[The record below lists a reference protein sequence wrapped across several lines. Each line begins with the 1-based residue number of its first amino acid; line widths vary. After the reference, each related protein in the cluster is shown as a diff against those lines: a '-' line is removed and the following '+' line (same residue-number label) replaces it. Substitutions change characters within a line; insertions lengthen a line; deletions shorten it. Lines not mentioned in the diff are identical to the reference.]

1 MFVSE
6 PLLRLLII
14 LASMDSAKDFK
25 DFVVQQMARLWE
37 YLSGAAGQD
46 EIDPTLTARN
56 IVHALDGL
64 SSYWK
69 AIGNGLNIPENIL
82 MRIANDFSD
91 DDRHFLEV
99 ILHWLSSNKRCSW
112 ENIKHAVNKLEMSEY
127 VERIDTHIVDW
138 KGILEHHR
146 SGPHYRQLLPKSVT
160 CYEEWWLKRVE
171 FEPDPLSHNI
181 YEKDLK
187 DICGVINKY
196 DPTKW
201 KIIGQDLALLKSELD
216 KIEIDKHD
224 TETRLQ
230 EMIYTWIN
238 MDGRTWQ
245 ELVDVLRNPKY
256 NKAAAD
262 AMIEVARNRPKI
274 QHTGVPPVEKKK
286 YEGLHDNQEKEQR
299 KSEKIS
305 ATKKL
310 CRLLK
315 VASTVSDEDLV
326 EDLAGHLKKAN
337 LTQDQLKEVV
347 RAIERLE
354 QTMKEYSNELKEWA
368 SNLKKDLETAKK
380 FKTELNDRHQKL
392 LRLQK
397 HLEQQ
402 NETINTKFSDVH
414 KESSFLQKTIT
425 RNRLQD
431 HRLETEN
438 KLKYVN
444 DEIRSSLTE
453 IEHANTDYTTIS
465 YKLNECQIEL
475 ATCMEEYKRFHSAI
489 EEVSKENLLDWLIY
503 RCIAIGASVGAAVGG
518 VTGAAGGPLVAL
530 FGVAAGSGLGGQVGL
545 LIGTLTG
552 SYYYGDQNREQKDQ
566 CKKLIDSCASCVKEL
581 EKNTHELQTIQ
592 DQLNDAEKSF

>member
-1 MFVSE
+1 M
-6 PLLRLLII
+6 
-14 LASMDSAKDFK
+14 
-25 DFVVQQMARLWE
+25 DFVKGLVKDAVQGIARRLNE
-37 YLSGAAGQD
+37 ALPSAAGHD
-46 EIDPTLTARN
+46 EIDPTLTALN

-64 SSYWK
+64 SSHWK
-69 AIGNGLNIPENIL
+69 PIGNGLNIPENIL
-82 MRIANDFSD
+82 LRIAKEFPDND
-91 DDRHFLEV
+91 RRFLEV
-99 ILHWLSSNKRCSW
+99 ILHWLSSNQHCSW
-112 ENIKHAVNKLEMSEY
+112 QDIKHALNKQEKSKY
-127 VERIDTHIVDW
+127 VERIATHIVDL
-138 KGILEHHR
+138 KGILQHHR
-146 SGPHYRQLLPKSVT
+146 SGPHDRQLLPMSDT

-171 FEPDPLSHNI
+171 FELDPLSRKI
-181 YEKDLK
+181 YEMDLK
-187 DICGVINKY
+187 DIYRVINKY

-201 KIIGQDLALLKSELD
+201 KIIGQDLGLLNSELD
-216 KIEIDKHD
+216 KVEIDEHD

-230 EMIYTWIN
+230 RMISTWIN

-245 ELVDVLRNPKY
+245 ELVNVLRNPNY

-262 AMIEVARNRPKI
+262 AMIEAARNRPK

-286 YEGLHDNQEKEQR
+286 YEGLNDNQEKEQR
-299 KSEKIS
+299 SNEKVS

-310 CRLLK
+310 RELLK

-354 QTMKEYSNELKEWA
+354 QTMKEYSKELKEWA
-368 SNLKKDLETAKK
+368 SKLKKDLETAKK
-380 FKTELNDRHQKL
+380 FKTELIDRHQKL
-392 LRLQK
+392 LRLQD

-438 KLKYVN
+438 KLKHVN

-475 ATCMEEYKRFHSAI
+475 ATCVEEYRQFHNAI
-489 EEVSKENLLDWLIY
+489 EEVSKEKLLDWHIY
-503 RCIAIGASVGAAVGG
+503 RCIAIGGSVGAAVGG
-518 VTGAAGGPLVAL
+518 VTGAAGGPFGAIIGFVAGI
-530 FGVAAGSGLGGQVGL
+530 GVGQQVGHV
-545 LIGTLTG
+545 IGDLTG
-552 SYYYGDQNREQKDQ
+552 SYYYGDQNREQEDQ
-566 CKKLIDSCASCVKEL
+566 YKKLIDSCVKEL
-581 EKNTHELQTIQ
+581 KENKHELQTIQ